1 MVNALVRL
9 SEGAAV
15 EDHPGV
21 PAWAFGVIALV
32 VLLTLLFAV
41 TRFNPDR

>member
-9 SEGAAV
+9 SEEAAA
-15 EDHPGV
+15 EEHAGV
-21 PAWAFGVIALV
+21 PAWVFGVLGLV
-32 VLLTLLFAV
+32 VLLALLFAV